1 MHLAYL
7 LSLQRERLRLERRIG
22 PDSRGR
28 ARARARALVERRR
41 RRKEGGGK
49 KGRSSARETR
59 QAGVYRR
66 GGVAAREPPRR
77 GGTTEQRRR
86 RAAVGGGGGGGEAR
100 VRRHRRFWRGRVGL
114 GRVRVVRVPCLGT
127 ASSRHLRMGPR
138 QRAAWLQSVPLPC
151 RRRSR
156 SHTASGL
163 LSFLSRVGVAHTFA
177 AQHHV

>member
-1 MHLAYL
+1 LHLAYL
-7 LSLQRERLRLERRIG
+7 LSLQREHLRLERRIG

-114 GRVRVVRVPCLGT
+114 GRVRVVRVPNFGT
-127 ASSRHLRMGPR
+127 ASSRHLRWGHVSAPR
-138 QRAAWLQSVPLPC
+138 GSSPIRYPAVVAVARTRLVVFFRFSLAWAW
-151 RRRSR
+151 
-156 SHTASGL
+156 HTL
-163 LSFLSRVGVAHTFA
+163 LLLNIM
-177 AQHHV
+177 